1 MMAIIQAICKA
12 YFTCHVLSGRNDLWL
27 QALCNK
33 YIDILF
39 YSLASVCVC
48 VCVLSHSVVSD
59 SLQPYGLHSLQDLSS
74 QIRDRTWALSSE
86 STKW

>member
-48 VCVLSHSVVSD
+48 VCVCVRAQS
-59 SLQPYGLHSLQDLSS
+59 LSS
-74 QIRDRTWALSSE
+74 VWLFAALW
-86 STKW
+86 TA